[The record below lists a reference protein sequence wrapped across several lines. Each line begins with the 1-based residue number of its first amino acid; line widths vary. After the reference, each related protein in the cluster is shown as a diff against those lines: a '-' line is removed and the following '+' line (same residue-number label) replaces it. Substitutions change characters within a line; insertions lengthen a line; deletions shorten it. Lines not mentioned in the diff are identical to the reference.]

1 MFVELHKLEN
11 FYFFL
16 VVLLGL
22 LKFNS
27 LTLHLFILDF
37 WVFPLLLTDEKVR
50 TLLST
55 PEEWYVIGT
64 SDKWISGVVKNIES
78 MKQKNISHLINKGKF
93 EIKQRK
99 NEDGQVDIYCRYVPF
114 KPF

>member
-1 MFVELHKLEN
+1 MTIQKSKLERKN
-11 FYFFL
+11 PPAAG
-16 VVLLGL
+16 VNRSG
-22 LKFNS
+22 KQP
-27 LTLHLFILDF
+27 T
-37 WVFPLLLTDEKVR
+37 LLTDEKVR

-55 PEEWYVIGT
+55 PEEWYIIGT

-93 EIKQRK
+93 EVKQRK

>member
-1 MFVELHKLEN
+1 MTIQKSKLERKN
-11 FYFFL
+11 PPAA
-16 VVLLGL
+16 GINRSG
-22 LKFNS
+22 KQP
-27 LTLHLFILDF
+27 T
-37 WVFPLLLTDEKVR
+37 LLTDEKVR

-55 PEEWYVIGT
+55 PEEWYIIGT

-93 EIKQRK
+93 EVKQRK

>member
-1 MFVELHKLEN
+1 MTIQKSKLERKN
-11 FYFFL
+11 PPAAG
-16 VVLLGL
+16 VNRSG
-22 LKFNS
+22 KRP
-27 LTLHLFILDF
+27 T
-37 WVFPLLLTDEKVR
+37 LLTDEKVR

-55 PEEWYVIGT
+55 PEEWYIIGT

-93 EIKQRK
+93 EIAQRK
-99 NEDGQVDIYCRYVPF
+99 NEDGFIEIYCRFVPH

>member
-1 MFVELHKLEN
+1 MTIQKSKLERKN
-11 FYFFL
+11 PPAA
-16 VVLLGL
+16 GINRSG
-22 LKFNS
+22 KQP
-27 LTLHLFILDF
+27 T
-37 WVFPLLLTDEKVR
+37 LLTDEKVR

-93 EIKQRK
+93 EVKQRK
-99 NEDGQVDIYCRYVPF
+99 NEDGQVDIYCRYVPY

>member
-1 MFVELHKLEN
+1 MTIQKSKLERKN
-11 FYFFL
+11 PPAA
-16 VVLLGL
+16 GINRSG
-22 LKFNS
+22 KQP
-27 LTLHLFILDF
+27 T
-37 WVFPLLLTDEKVR
+37 LLTDEKVR

-93 EIKQRK
+93 EVKQRK